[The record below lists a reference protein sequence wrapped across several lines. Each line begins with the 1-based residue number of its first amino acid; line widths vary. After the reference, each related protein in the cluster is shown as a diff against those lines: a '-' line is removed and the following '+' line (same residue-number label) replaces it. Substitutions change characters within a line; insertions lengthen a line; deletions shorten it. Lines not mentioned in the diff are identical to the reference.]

1 MQTFAIIGRAIAVD
15 FVIAGAG
22 HNSLITA
29 CYLAKAGFSCT
40 VIDARDVPGGGCA
53 TEEVFGAGYK
63 IDTCSTGHTLILQ
76 NPIISQDELG
86 LVKEFGLSYLHP
98 DPVAHVAF
106 PDGEQITMS
115 LDPEKTADE
124 FSRFSQRD
132 ADSYLRLLEEFD
144 ELKPMLGRARSEP
157 LGLGSSLKQLLL
169 EHKRGPIW
177 LRRQAMSARD
187 VILREFES
195 KHIRAFMGWMSFQT
209 AVPIDQA
216 GTGFLPYQI
225 TAPRQAR
232 SWSIPKGGSGKLTD
246 ALVAYLKRKGTHI
259 ELNKKVEKLIFDHDR
274 CVGVS
279 CSDGTEYRSKK
290 GVVSTIHIKH
300 LINMAPDKYW
310 DENFKF
316 GVDTYNVGVPFFAT
330 YLATTT
336 APIFETANGPVSA
349 VSAGYA
355 GWLEDLVQSG
365 RDIYDGKLSD
375 DVSWLLVATP
385 TLVDP
390 ERALDNHHTV
400 KLLTHTVYDL
410 PQVGAI
416 GWNSFK
422 EEFTDKLLE
431 KVRRFCPS
439 FTDDVILKR
448 LTKSP
453 LDIEKW
459 NPHMINGAP
468 HGGDRSITFAGEQR
482 PVPGWAQHRM
492 PIQGLWQT
500 GGTTHPGG
508 SITGYPG
515 RNAAKVILS
524 DLGLKPSDFM
534 V

>member
-1 MQTFAIIGRAIAVD
+1 MVD
-15 FVIAGAG
+15 FIIAGAG

-29 CYLAKAGFSCT
+29 CYLAKAGFTCN
-40 VIDARDVPGGGCA
+40 VIDARHIPGGGCA
-53 TEEVFGAGYK
+53 TEEVLGDGYK

-86 LVKEFGLSYLHP
+86 LVEEFGLSYLHP

-106 PDGEQITMS
+106 PDGEQITMT
-115 LDPEKTADE
+115 LDPNETAEE
-124 FSRFSQRD
+124 FSRYSRKD
-132 ADSYLRLLEEFD
+132 ADSYLRLIREFD
-144 ELKPMLGRARSEP
+144 ELKPMLGRARSQP
-157 LGLGSSLKQLLL
+157 LGMGPSLKSLL
-169 EHKRGPIW
+169 EKHNRGAIW
-177 LRRQAMSARD
+177 LRRQSMSAKD

-195 KHIRAFMGWMSFQT
+195 KHVRAFMGWMSFQT

-246 ALVAYLKRKGTHI
+246 ALVDYLEKR
-259 ELNKKVEKLIFDHDR
+259 
-274 CVGVS
+274 GVNFYLGKS
-279 CSDGTEYRSKK
+279 VSNLVFKDGKCSGVLCDDGDEFLATK

-300 LINMAPDKYW
+300 LIDMAPDDYW
-310 DENFKF
+310 DESFKF
-316 GVDTYNVGVPFFAT
+316 CVDTYNVGVPFFAS
-330 YLATTT
+330 YLATSK
-336 APIFETANGPVSA
+336 APIFETPRGPRSA

-390 ERALDNHHTV
+390 SRAPEGHHTV
-400 KLLTHTVYDL
+400 KFLTHTVYDL
-410 PQVGAI
+410 PETGPS
-416 GWNSFK
+416 GWASYK
-422 EEFTDKLLE
+422 EEFANKLIE
-431 KVRRFCPS
+431 KIQRFCPT
-439 FTDDVILKR
+439 FADEVILNR

-453 LDIEKW
+453 VDIEKW

-468 HGGDRSITFAGEQR
+468 HGGDRSITFSGEQR

-492 PIQGLWQT
+492 PIPGLWQT

-524 DLGLKPSDFM
+524 DLGIDPSNHM
-534 V
+534 S